1 MTNPV
6 YRRVEDLYL
15 DDNII
20 ESVVQLE
27 GSSWVDRFRLLS
39 LRGNK
44 LTDVRIIFLMIENI
58 LLEQKY

>member
-1 MTNPV
+1 M
-6 YRRVEDLYL
+6 YRSVEDLYL

-20 ESVVQLE
+20 ESIVQLE

-44 LTDVRIIFLMIENI
+44 LTDVRIIFLTIESM